1 MKTLLRSIKAAL
13 VGAWKRGQLEREL
26 ARLDPRMLR
35 DIGLESWKGPQGAK
49 LWAYRVGLY

>member
-1 MKTLLRSIKAAL
+1 MKTHLRTIKAAL
-13 VGAWKRGQLEREL
+13 VGAWKRRQLEREL

-35 DIGLESWKGPQGAK
+35 DIGLESWKSPQGAK

>member
-26 ARLDPRMLR
+26 ARLDPHMLR
-35 DIGLESWKGPQGAK
+35 DIGLETWKSPQGAK

>member
-26 ARLDPRMLR
+26 ARLDPHMLR